1 MRRRSAALTLLAG
14 AALVA
19 AALAASTASA
29 ALRSTA
35 RTHTGT
41 HRLTLGLACPPKNF
55 NCKGLLDPF
64 RFDRVSRR
72 VPTLAVRTGERIRF
86 RLPFRPASASITLY
100 GRGSRLVSRVAVHP
114 ARTFSWTAAT
124 AYRHDLRHGGLILVI
139 TTVTKNA
146 HRYGYAARFV
156 TA

>member
-1 MRRRSAALTLLAG
+1 MRRRTAALTLLTG

-19 AALAASTASA
+19 AAVATSPASA

-41 HRLTLGLACPPKNF
+41 HRLALGLACPPKNF
-55 NCKGLLDPF
+55 RCKGLLDPF
-64 RFDRVSRR
+64 RFDRVSPR
-72 VPTLAVRTGERIRF
+72 VPKLAVRVGEHIRF

-100 GRGSRLVSRVAVHP
+100 ARGSRLVSRVAVHP
-114 ARTFSWTAAT
+114 ARTFSWTAAA
-124 AYRHDLRHGGLILVI
+124 AYRRDLRHGGLILVI
-139 TTVTKNA
+139 TTVTNDA

-156 TA
+156 KA